1 MAIDGNPQTLWHSKW
16 SGGTDPMPHSIAI
29 DFGEEIDLTGFTY
42 LPRTGGVKG
51 GVLDQYRVELSRDGQ
66 QWIQASEGRFDNIAN
81 DPTLREIRFSRTFPR
96 VRYLRLTG
104 LHSIEGKPHS
114 SAAEIGVLT
123 R

>member
-1 MAIDGNPQTLWHSKW
+1 
-16 SGGTDPMPHSIAI
+16 MPHSITI
-29 DFGEEIDLTGFTY
+29 DFGEVLDVKGFTY
-42 LPRTGGVKG
+42 LPRAGGVKG
-51 GVLDQYRVELSRDGQ
+51 GVLDRVKVEVSRDGKR
-66 QWIQASEGRFDNIAN
+66 WVRAAEGRLDNIEN
-81 DPTLREIRFSRTFPR
+81 DPTQRELHFAIGVSQ